1 MTSKQFCERM
11 YGMYKLLCGNGRVQ
25 CTNDRFSCCYTK
37 ENTVLT
43 DAIIRACSV
52 RNIPF
57 TIDCNKHCVNFVVD
71 FSK

>member
-11 YGMYKLLCGNGRVQ
+11 YGMYKLLGGNGCAQ
-25 CTNDRFSCCYTK
+25 CSNDRFSCGYTK
-37 ENTVLT
+37 ENTALT
-43 DAIIRACSV
+43 NALIHACNV
-52 RNIPF
+52 HNIPF